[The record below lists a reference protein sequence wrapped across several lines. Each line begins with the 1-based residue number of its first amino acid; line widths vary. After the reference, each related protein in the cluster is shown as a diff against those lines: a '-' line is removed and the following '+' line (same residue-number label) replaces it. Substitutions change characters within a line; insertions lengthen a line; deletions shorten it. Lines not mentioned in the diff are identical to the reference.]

1 MKSIE
6 SLRNEVKQW
15 STGKGKGSEH
25 FAVLSAAIDEL
36 STLRE
41 QLDSYKEQ
49 WRRHY
54 ETLGRELQAQTER
67 ERQEWFVSHLNHER
81 DDAVESL
88 KAEITTLKAQ
98 RDRAELHQKT
108 AVEAAHSVQADCETA
123 LLEMAKTEREACARL
138 AEDFDA
144 EEFASRFYL
153 VIQCAA
159 ATADEI
165 AAAIRARGQP

>member
-98 RDRAELHQKT
+98 NAKLEAEL
-108 AVEAAHSVQADCETA
+108 ADHVA
-123 LLEMAKTEREACARL
+123 GAMMAR
-138 AEDFDA
+138 
-144 EEFASRFYL
+144 
-153 VIQCAA
+153 Q
-159 ATADEI
+159 
-165 AAAIRARGQP
+165 RGQP